1 MSELFGLRGRLALAL
16 LAISAI
22 TLAVTSLLLLFPLDR
37 RLRDDALNQVTSTA
51 RTARP
56 GLTGVAARDL
66 VPGSPRLAAT
76 AGALHRRTDLDVAIF
91 DARGR
96 RLVATDRDARDR
108 YPEVRQALDRDAVV
122 SRFGRGDGARFAV
135 SLRKSLSDV
144 NGAQDVVQRSLLAA
158 AFVALG
164 AAVAAGIAL
173 ASRLA
178 RRLTALRDVALRVAD
193 EGPGAAP
200 VADDGARDEIGDLRR
215 AFATMQRRLD
225 EQEQARRAFV
235 ATASHELRTPLASL
249 RLMLH
254 GAEEDLRGEQPDLD
268 DARDQVRRA
277 LGQTVRLGTL
287 AGELLDLSRL
297 DAGLQLRRE
306 PVELAAL
313 GRAVV
318 AEFAGRDGA
327 RVALAAPDAA
337 WAAADPGAA
346 ARIVRI
352 LLDNALRH
360 APADGV
366 VRVAV
371 TAGAPVRLTV
381 SDDGPGVAPPDVERV
396 FERFEHG
403 DGGGFGLGLA
413 IGRELARR
421 MGGDLV
427 LHGPGPGATFEV
439 RLPGHDPAA

>member
-122 SRFGRGDGARFAV
+122 SRFGRGDGRAQAQVALPVRGDGARFAV

-193 EGPGAAP
+193 EGPGAASAIP
-200 VADDGARDEIGDLRR
+200 AARATPSATKAAATSDRRTTSCAPLTSLSDLRKETAKR
-215 AFATMQRRLD
+215 APWPRTGSATCAC
-225 EQEQARRAFV
+225 ARPSPRPKRET
-235 ATASHELRTPLASL
+235 TASRPS
-249 RLMLH
+249 
-254 GAEEDLRGEQPDLD
+254 
-268 DARDQVRRA
+268 
-277 LGQTVRLGTL
+277 
-287 AGELLDLSRL
+287 
-297 DAGLQLRRE
+297 
-306 PVELAAL
+306 
-313 GRAVV
+313 
-318 AEFAGRDGA
+318 
-327 RVALAAPDAA
+327 A
-337 WAAADPGAA
+337 W
-346 ARIVRI
+346 
-352 LLDNALRH
+352 
-360 APADGV
+360 
-366 VRVAV
+366 
-371 TAGAPVRLTV
+371 LT
-381 SDDGPGVAPPDVERV
+381 SG
-396 FERFEHG
+396 
-403 DGGGFGLGLA
+403 
-413 IGRELARR
+413 
-421 MGGDLV
+421 
-427 LHGPGPGATFEV
+427 
-439 RLPGHDPAA
+439 